1 MYMSADGSV
10 PGVAWKLPAR
20 QRQRIE
26 VAGEDWGMGRVGQ
39 GWAGLRDG

>member
-26 VAGEDWGMGRVGQ
+26 VAGEDSGMGRAGQ
-39 GWAGLRDG
+39 GRAGLRDG